1 MDWLLKHNL
10 IKQYL
15 HGNFKQTEF
24 KRAVKYTLIIGIQ
37 TLYQL
42 HGNATTNPYSS
53 ITLEQ
58 LSKMIV
64 SNNGTLQ
71 VQADLPAL
79 SKCLKDIKSQLGDI
93 QNELDAKPKPTPS
106 ISNTQKFVNNVL
118 HSDQIKQAKT
128 KKSAKHKTKT
138 LSKSV
143 DLKKSKLQKKADSK
157 WRNGDTQ
164 KFELSTIT
172 N

>member
-1 MDWLLKHNL
+1 MGKHNL

-15 HGNFKQTEF
+15 HGNFKQKEF

-42 HGNATTNPYSS
+42 HGDATTNPYSS
-53 ITLEQ
+53 ITLDQ
-58 LSKMIV
+58 LSSMIV

-93 QNELDAKPKPTPS
+93 QNELDSSSNPKGKD
-106 ISNTQKFVNNVL
+106 ISNSQKCV
-118 HSDQIKQAKT
+118 
-128 KKSAKHKTKT
+128 KHI
-138 LSKSV
+138 V
-143 DLKKSKLQKKADSK
+143 Q
-157 WRNGDTQ
+157 
-164 KFELSTIT
+164 
-172 N
+172 